1 MGGGVG
7 RARRDWRRST
17 FAVGCGGLG
26 ASMFG
31 MNLTSGLEHSPLAF
45 YGMAASVFVVSSTV
59 FGFFLR
65 KMRQLVRSRR
75 LL

>member
-1 MGGGVG
+1 
-7 RARRDWRRST
+7 
-17 FAVGCGGLG
+17 
-26 ASMFG
+26 MFG

-59 FGFFLR
+59 FGFFFR